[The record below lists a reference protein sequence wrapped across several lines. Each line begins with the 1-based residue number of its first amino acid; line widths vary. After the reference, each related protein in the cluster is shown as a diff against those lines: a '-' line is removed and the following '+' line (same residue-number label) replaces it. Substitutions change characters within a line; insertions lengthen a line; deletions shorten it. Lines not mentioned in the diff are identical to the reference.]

1 MAKSPFT
8 VEDGI
13 VPGRKDLD
21 LGSSTQKFGNLNL
34 DSDINVDGNI
44 NVAANKTVSVGGSNL
59 LDESTAIA
67 LSIALG

>member
-13 VPGRKDLD
+13 VPGRDNLD
-21 LGSSTQKFGNLNL
+21 LGSSEQQFGNLNL
-34 DSDINVDGNI
+34 DSDINVDVNI
-44 NVAANKTVSVGGSNL
+44 NVAANKSVSVGGSNL
-59 LDESTAIA
+59 LDEKSAIA